1 MTVAPRHDSRL
12 SLDRLVLLLGCGGLI
27 SAADNWIVAPLLPQ
41 IAAGLDVSV
50 ASAALVLASYMIPY
64 GLLQPLH
71 GHLSERFGRLRLLR
85 VLLAGLAIAT
95 LACAAAPSLLMLCL
109 ARAVTGVFAAGM
121 IAVSLATI
129 GDLAPVE
136 TRQSYV
142 GRFMGIVFVGQAAS
156 VGLGG
161 FAVELGGWRLPF
173 VLLAVA
179 AAAVSLALR
188 RVPDPPGR
196 ADPGRFSTAL
206 VAAACHPRGRVLYLL
221 ALVTGFVLLGIYG
234 FAGAYLQEV
243 GGLAGSSASAI
254 LTLFGL
260 ACFAVGR
267 WLVPMVARAGRR
279 VAVLIGASAAV
290 LAALLLTLSA
300 GWLAAVLAIT
310 LLGAGY
316 IVLQSTWATL
326 AFGVGGRG
334 LSSGLVGLGLFGGG
348 GLAAW
353 VGGHI
358 LASSGYPALW
368 LFWTAA
374 SVGLLGLLAMS
385 RQSVGDAAR

>member
-1 MTVAPRHDSRL
+1 MTAAPRHDRGP

-50 ASAALVLASYMIPY
+50 ANAALVLTSYMIPY

-71 GHLSERFGRLRLLR
+71 GHLSERYGRLRLLR

-95 LACAAAPSLLMLCL
+95 LACAAAPSLLILCL

-129 GDLAPVE
+129 GDVAPVE
-136 TRQSYV
+136 TRQAYV

-161 FAVELGGWRLPF
+161 LAVEAAGWRLPF

-179 AAAVSLALR
+179 AGAVVLALQ
-188 RVPDPPGR
+188 RVPDPPER
-196 ADPGRFSTAL
+196 ADPGRFATAL
-206 VAAACHPRGRVLYLL
+206 VDAVAHPRGRRLYLL
-221 ALVTGFVLLGIYG
+221 ALATGFVLLGIYG

-243 GGLAGSSASAI
+243 GGLAASAASAV

-267 WLVPMVARAGRR
+267 WLVPMAARVGRR
-279 VAVLIGASAAV
+279 ATVVLGAAASLV
-290 LAALLLTLSA
+290 AALLLTLSA
-300 GWLAAVLAIT
+300 GWLPAALAIT

-316 IVLQSTWATL
+316 ILLQSTWATL
-326 AFGVGGRG
+326 AFGFGGRG

-358 LASSGYPALW
+358 LAWSGYPALW

-374 SVGLLGLLAMS
+374 SAGLLVLLAAS
-385 RQSVGDAAR
+385 RLRVA

>member
-12 SLDRLVLLLGCGGLI
+12 SLDRLVVLLGCGGLI

-41 IAAGLDVSV
+41 IAAGFGASV
-50 ASAALVLASYMIPY
+50 ASAALVLTSYMIPY

-85 VLLAGLAIAT
+85 VLLAGLAIST
-95 LACAAAPSLLMLCL
+95 LACAAAPSLLILCL

-129 GDLAPVE
+129 GDVAPVE
-136 TRQSYV
+136 TRQAYV

-161 FAVELGGWRLPF
+161 LAVEAAGWRLPF

-179 AAAVSLALR
+179 AGAVFLALH
-188 RVPDPPGR
+188 RVPDPPRRG
-196 ADPGRFSTAL
+196 DPGRFATAL
-206 VAAACHPRGRVLYLL
+206 VEAVAHPRGRSLYLL
-221 ALVTGFVLLGIYG
+221 ALATGFVLLGVYG

-243 GGLAGSSASAI
+243 GGFAASAASAV

-260 ACFAVGR
+260 SCFAVGR
-267 WLVPMVARAGRR
+267 WLVPVAARLRGHMT
-279 VAVLIGASAAV
+279 VLIGASAAL
-290 LAALLLTLSA
+290 LATLFLTASA
-300 GWLAAVLAIT
+300 GWLSAVLAST

-316 IVLQSTWATL
+316 ILLQSTWATL

-358 LASSGYPALW
+358 LAWAGYPALW
-368 LFWTAA
+368 LFWTSA
-374 SVGLLGLLAMS
+374 SVGLLVLLVVS
-385 RQSVGDAAR
+385 RQTVEDAAR

>member
-1 MTVAPRHDSRL
+1 MTVAPRHDGRR

-50 ASAALVLASYMIPY
+50 ANATLVLTSYMIPY

-85 VLLAGLAIAT
+85 VLIAGLAIST
-95 LACAAAPSLLMLCL
+95 LACAAAPSLLILCF
-109 ARAVTGVFAAGM
+109 ARAVTGIFAAGL

-136 TRQSYV
+136 MRQSYV

-161 FAVELGGWRLPF
+161 LVVEVAGWRLPF
-173 VLLAVA
+173 VLLTVA
-179 AAAVSLALR
+179 AAAVSLALQ

-196 ADPGRFSTAL
+196 ADPGRFSRAF
-206 VAAACHPRGRVLYLL
+206 VEAAMHPRGRKLYLL
-221 ALVTGFVLLGIYG
+221 ALATGFVLLGIYG
-234 FAGAYLQEV
+234 FTGAYLQQV
-243 GGLAGSSASAI
+243 GGLSAGAASGV

-260 ACFAVGR
+260 ACFGVGR
-267 WLVPMVARAGRR
+267 WLVPAAARLRGHAT
-279 VAVLIGASAAV
+279 VWIGASAAV
-290 LAALLLTLSA
+290 LAALLLTASA
-300 GWLAAVLAIT
+300 GWLSAVVAST

-316 IVLQSTWATL
+316 ILLQSTWATL

-358 LASSGYPALW
+358 LAWAGYPALW
-368 LFWTAA
+368 LFWTSA
-374 SVGLLGLLAMS
+374 SVGLLVLLVMS
-385 RQSVGDAAR
+385 RPTVEDAAR

>member
-1 MTVAPRHDSRL
+1 MTAAP

-50 ASAALVLASYMIPY
+50 ANAALVLTSYMIPY
-64 GLLQPLH
+64 DLLQPLH

-85 VLLAGLAIAT
+85 VLLAGLAIST
-95 LACAAAPSLLMLCL
+95 LACAAAPSLPMLCL

-136 TRQSYV
+136 TRQAYV

-161 FAVELGGWRLPF
+161 LAVEAAGWRLPF

-179 AAAVSLALR
+179 AGAVFLALQ
-188 RVPDPPGR
+188 RVPARPGR
-196 ADPGRFSTAL
+196 TDLSRFSTAL
-206 VAAACHPRGRVLYLL
+206 IEAAKHPRGRVLYLL
-221 ALVTGFVLLGIYG
+221 ALATGFVLLGIYG

-243 GGLAGSSASAI
+243 GGLAAGSASAV

-267 WLVPMVARAGRR
+267 WLVPMAARVGHRAP
-279 VAVLIGASAAV
+279 VVLGATASL
-290 LAALLLTLSA
+290 LAAQLLTLSA
-300 GWLAAVLAIT
+300 GWLPAALAIT

-316 IVLQSTWATL
+316 ILLQSTWATL

-353 VGGHI
+353 LGGHI
-358 LASSGYPALW
+358 LAWSGYPALW

-374 SVGLLGLLAMS
+374 SVGLLALLAAF
-385 RQSVGDAAR
+385 RLRVVP

>member
-41 IAAGLDVSV
+41 IAAGFGASV
-50 ASAALVLASYMIPY
+50 ASAALVLTSYMIPY
-64 GLLQPLH
+64 GLVQPLH

-85 VLLAGLAIAT
+85 VLLAGLAIST
-95 LACAAAPSLLMLCL
+95 LACAAAPSLLILCL
-109 ARAVTGVFAAGM
+109 VRAVTGVFAAGM

-136 TRQSYV
+136 TRQAYV

-161 FAVELGGWRLPF
+161 LAVEAGGWRVAF
-173 VLLAVA
+173 VLLGLA

-188 RVPDPPGR
+188 RVPDPPGHV
-196 ADPGRFSTAL
+196 DPGRFSMAL
-206 VAAACHPRGRVLYLL
+206 AEAAMHPRGRKLYLL
-221 ALVTGFVLLGIYG
+221 ALATGFVLLGIYG
-234 FAGAYLQEV
+234 FAGAYLQQV
-243 GGLAGSSASAI
+243 GGLSASSASGI

-260 ACFAVGR
+260 ACFGVGR
-267 WLVPMVARAGRR
+267 WLVPVAARLRGH
-279 VAVLIGASAAV
+279 VTVLIGAGAAL
-290 LAALLLTLSA
+290 LAALLLTTSA
-300 GWLAAVLAIT
+300 GWLPAVLAIT

-316 IVLQSTWATL
+316 ILLQSTWATL
-326 AFGVGGRG
+326 AFGIGGRG

-358 LASSGYPALW
+358 LALAGYPALW
-368 LFWTAA
+368 LFWTSA
-374 SVGLLGLLAMS
+374 SIGLLVLLVVS
-385 RQSVGDAAR
+385 RQTVEDAAR